1 MKRRGLTLIEMAIS
15 IALISL
21 VVLWSINVINNLGK
35 GSATT
40 SDMEIATLLA
50 SQKIEELKTQS
61 TLPKPV
67 NGSPII
73 QTGGFSSPYDKP
85 PYDQFSYKIEFISS
99 SSSGNYYITRATIH
113 IYKGSPT
120 TGTELI
126 KIDANFVR
134 RTTDGKD
141 IGL

>member
-40 SDMEIATLLA
+40 FDMEIATLLA
-50 SQKIEELKTQS
+50 SQKIEELKTYTYSQLS
-61 TLPKPV
+61 GLS
-67 NGSPII
+67 SP
-73 QTGGFSSPYDKP
+73 QTGTFSS
-85 PYDQFSYKIEFISS
+85 PYDQFSYKIVFTSS
-99 SSSGNYYITRATIH
+99 QSSGNYYIRRATIY
-113 IYKGSPT
+113 IYKGSST
-120 TGTELI
+120 TELI

>member
-50 SQKIEELKTQS
+50 SKKIEELKTYNYT
-61 TLPKPV
+61 TLSQLT
-67 NGSPII
+67 SP
-73 QTGGFSSPYDKP
+73 QTGTFSSPYN
-85 PYDQFSYKIEFISS
+85 QFSYKIVFTS
-99 SSSGNYYITRATIH
+99 SSSGNYYIRRATIY
-113 IYKGSPT
+113 IYKGSST
-120 TGTELI
+120 TELI

>member
-50 SQKIEELKTQS
+50 SQKIEELKTKSYSELSQL
-61 TLPKPV
+61 TFPTK
-67 NGSPII
+67 G
-73 QTGGFSSPYDKP
+73 TFSSPYN
-85 PYDQFSYKIEFISS
+85 QFSYEIVFTSS
-99 SSSGNYYITRATIH
+99 QSSGNYYITRATIH
-113 IYKGSPT
+113 IYKGSPP

-126 KIDANFVR
+126 KIGANFVR

>member
-1 MKRRGLTLIEMAIS
+1 MKRRGLTLIEIAIS

-21 VVLWSINVINNLGK
+21 VVLWSINVMNNLGK

-50 SQKIEELKTQS
+50 SQKIEELKTYNYA
-61 TLPKPV
+61 TLSQLT
-67 NGSPII
+67 SP
-73 QTGGFSSPYDKP
+73 QTGTFSS

-99 SSSGNYYITRATIH
+99 SSSGNYYIRRATIY
-113 IYKGSPT
+113 IYKGSST
-120 TGTELI
+120 TELI

>member
-21 VVLWSINVINNLGK
+21 VVLWSINVMNNLGK
-35 GSATT
+35 GSVTT

-50 SQKIEELKTQS
+50 SQKIEELKTKS
-61 TLPKPV
+61 YSELLT
-67 NGSPII
+67 SP
-73 QTGGFSSPYDKP
+73 QTGTFSSPYN
-85 PYDQFSYKIEFISS
+85 QFSYEIVFTS
-99 SSSGNYYITRATIH
+99 SSSGNYYIRRATIH
-113 IYKGSPT
+113 IYKGLPT
-120 TGTELI
+120 TGIELI

>member
-1 MKRRGLTLIEMAIS
+1 MKRRGLTLIEIAIS

-50 SQKIEELKTQS
+50 SQKIEELKTYNYT
-61 TLPKPV
+61 TLSQLT
-67 NGSPII
+67 SP
-73 QTGGFSSPYDKP
+73 QTGTFPSPYG
-85 PYDQFSYKIEFISS
+85 QFSYKIVFTSS
-99 SSSGNYYITRATIH
+99 SLSGNYYRRRATIY
-113 IYKGSPT
+113 IYKGSST
-120 TGTELI
+120 TELI

-134 RTTDGKD
+134 RTTDDKD

>member
-1 MKRRGLTLIEMAIS
+1 MKRIGLTLIEMAIS

-50 SQKIEELKTQS
+50 SQKIEELKTKS
-61 TLPKPV
+61 YSELSGLPPT
-67 NGSPII
+67 
-73 QTGGFSSPYDKP
+73 QTGTFSP

-99 SSSGNYYITRATIH
+99 SSSGNYYIRRATIY
-113 IYKGSPT
+113 IYKGSST
-120 TGTELI
+120 TELI

>member
-50 SQKIEELKTQS
+50 SQKIEELKTYTYSQLS
-61 TLPKPV
+61 GLS
-67 NGSPII
+67 SP
-73 QTGGFSSPYDKP
+73 QTGTFPS
-85 PYDQFSYKIEFISS
+85 PYDQFSYKIVFTS
-99 SSSGNYYITRATIH
+99 SSSGNYYIRRATIY
-113 IYKGSPT
+113 IYKGSST
-120 TGTELI
+120 TELI

-134 RTTDGKD
+134 RTTDGED

>member
-21 VVLWSINVINNLGK
+21 VVLWSINVMNNLGK
-35 GSATT
+35 GSVTT

-50 SQKIEELKTQS
+50 SQKIEELKTYTYSQLS
-61 TLPKPV
+61 GLS
-67 NGSPII
+67 SP
-73 QTGGFSSPYDKP
+73 QTGTFSS
-85 PYDQFSYKIEFISS
+85 PYDQFSYKIVFTS
-99 SSSGNYYITRATIH
+99 SSSGNYYIRRATIY
-113 IYKGSPT
+113 IYKGSST
-120 TGTELI
+120 TELV

>member
-15 IALISL
+15 IALISI

-50 SQKIEELKTQS
+50 SQKIEELKTYNYT
-61 TLPKPV
+61 TL
-67 NGSPII
+67 SQLTSQ
-73 QTGGFSSPYDKP
+73 QTGTFPSPYN
-85 PYDQFSYKIEFISS
+85 QFLYKIVFTS
-99 SSSGNYYITRATIH
+99 SSSGDYYIGRATIY
-113 IYKGSPT
+113 IYKGSLAT
-120 TGTELI
+120 TELI

>member
-50 SQKIEELKTQS
+50 SQKIEELKTYNYT
-61 TLPKPV
+61 TLSQLT
-67 NGSPII
+67 SP
-73 QTGGFSSPYDKP
+73 QTGTFSSPYN
-85 PYDQFSYKIEFISS
+85 QFSYKIVFTSS
-99 SSSGNYYITRATIH
+99 SSSGNYYIRRATIY
-113 IYKGSPT
+113 IYKGSST
-120 TGTELI
+120 TELI
-126 KIDANFVR
+126 KIDASFVR

>member
-1 MKRRGLTLIEMAIS
+1 MKRRGLTLIEIAIS

-50 SQKIEELKTQS
+50 SQKIEELKTKSYSELSQL
-61 TLPKPV
+61 TFPTK
-67 NGSPII
+67 G
-73 QTGGFSSPYDKP
+73 TFSSPYN
-85 PYDQFSYKIEFISS
+85 QFSYEIVFTSS
-99 SSSGNYYITRATIH
+99 QSSGNYYITRATIH
-113 IYKGSPT
+113 IYKGSPP

>member
-50 SQKIEELKTQS
+50 SQKIEELKTYTYSQLS
-61 TLPKPV
+61 GLS
-67 NGSPII
+67 SP
-73 QTGGFSSPYDKP
+73 QTGTFPS
-85 PYDQFSYKIEFISS
+85 PYDQFSYKIVFTS
-99 SSSGNYYITRATIH
+99 SSSGNYYIRRATIY
-113 IYKGSPT
+113 IYKGSST
-120 TGTELI
+120 TELI

>member
-50 SQKIEELKTQS
+50 SQKIEELKTYNYSQLS
-61 TLPKPV
+61 GLS
-67 NGSPII
+67 SP
-73 QTGGFSSPYDKP
+73 QTGTFPS

-99 SSSGNYYITRATIH
+99 SSSGNYYIRRATIY
-113 IYKGSPT
+113 IYKGSST
-120 TGTELI
+120 TELI

-134 RTTDGKD
+134 RTTDGDD

>member
-50 SQKIEELKTQS
+50 SQKIEELKTKSYSELSQL
-61 TLPKPV
+61 T
-67 NGSPII
+67 SP
-73 QTGGFSSPYDKP
+73 QTGTFSSP
-85 PYDQFSYKIEFISS
+85 
-99 SSSGNYYITRATIH
+99 
-113 IYKGSPT
+113 
-120 TGTELI
+120 
-126 KIDANFVR
+126 
-134 RTTDGKD
+134 
-141 IGL
+141 